1 MDSYSA
7 SNKNSELEE
16 YAKRYEQIGKRRGSA
31 SMRLW
36 QKIPES
42 RSESVSS
49 NETLRYNESFDSSE
63 TVISPPSEFVDLK
76 RFPLQTYDVK
86 GKIQKKNN
94 FKSVEI
100 TKINL

>member
-1 MDSYSA
+1 
-7 SNKNSELEE
+7 
-16 YAKRYEQIGKRRGSA
+16 
-31 SMRLW
+31 MRLW

-86 GKIQKKNN
+86 GKIKKIFFSENY